1 MNIKQQIIA
10 LNKFLS
16 RVYESDDMRIS
27 DLLSAIGFDQN
38 HIETIRE
45 NHIEQLAGA
54 FMHIMEHRIF
64 PENKRLFSLIA
75 MRYGLNGNPPE
86 SLSKI
91 SEKFELSRERVFQL
105 EQKALEKCRDDEYLE
120 HFENTIKIA
129 VSEILKSGS
138 EASAVSSNNK
148 KELDSPS
155 DKMLDMTKY
164 NKFSFEIVR
173 LENGSQPVLV
183 IRSLKP
189 VKESGLILVTE
200 DEIESFYACLVSKL
214 ESIGWKK
221 RMKSKSIADIKQKY
235 PRAYETWE
243 IEEDEKLKNGFAK
256 ELSIEELSGILK
268 RQPGAVKSRLEK
280 IGLK

>member
-1 MNIKQQIIA
+1 MRQYILFHNKQHP
-10 LNKFLS
+10 K
-16 RVYESDDMRIS
+16 DM
-27 DLLSAIGFDQN
+27 G
-38 HIETIRE
+38 ERE
-45 NHIEQLAGA
+45 IEQFLTSLALDRNVAASTQNQA
-54 FMHIMEHRIF
+54 FNAI
-64 PENKRLFSLIA
+64 LFL
-75 MRYGLNGNPPE
+75 Y
-86 SLSKI
+86 
-91 SEKFELSRERVFQL
+91 RERVFQL

-148 KELDSPS
+148 KELDCPS

-200 DEIESFYACLVSKL
+200 DEIESFYAGLVNKL